1 VRFRA
6 LKTSEKVSGETMRRR
21 RRRRRG
27 RKRKRRR
34 LNNTG
39 NIIRWKV
46 KIPLEEGEIKERQ
59 KEEIKAV

>member
-21 RRRRRG
+21 RKRG
-27 RKRKRRR
+27 RKRKRKRRRRRR
-34 LNNTG
+34 LNKTG

-46 KIPLEEGEIKERQ
+46 KIPLEGEIK
-59 KEEIKAV
+59 